1 MLTLVPQEIEEY
13 ARRHTTPLPSHLAE
27 LARFTLEEMEGGM
40 MLSGP
45 MEGMLLQFLVSALG
59 ARRVLEIG
67 CFTGFSAQMMAAALP
82 DDGQLVTCEI
92 DPRTAEIARKH
103 FDMGPNGHKIEIRI
117 GPALKTLQSLD
128 GPFDLVFID
137 ADKTPYIEYYERALE
152 LITDCGMIVVDNVLW
167 SGRVLAPKSESDKA
181 LAAFNSHVA
190 ADQRVKQVMLT
201 VRDGITLIR
210 KV

>member
-1 MLTLVPQEIEEY
+1 MLTLVPQDIEEY

-27 LARFTLEEMEGGM
+27 LERFTLDQMEGGM

-45 MEGMLLQFLVSALG
+45 MEGMLLQFLVSALD
-59 ARRVLEIG
+59 ARRVLEVG

-92 DPRTAEIARKH
+92 DPRTAEIARNH
-103 FDMGPNGHKIEIRI
+103 FDMGPHGHKIEIRI
-117 GPALKTLQSLD
+117 GPD
-128 GPFDLVFID
+128 DRFDLVFID
-137 ADKTPYIEYYERALE
+137 ADKTPYIGYYERALE
-152 LITDCGMIVVDNVLW
+152 LITDDGMIVVDNVLW
-167 SGRVLAPKSESDKA
+167 SGRVLAPESESDKA

-190 ADQRVKQVMLT
+190 ADRRVKQVMLT